1 MNSLSQSI
9 LFGDEE
15 LFHPDRNEKILPG
28 TFLTKLG
35 K

>member
-1 MNSLSQSI
+1 MNSISQSI
-9 LFGDEE
+9 LFGNEE

-28 TFLTKLG
+28 TFPTKMG